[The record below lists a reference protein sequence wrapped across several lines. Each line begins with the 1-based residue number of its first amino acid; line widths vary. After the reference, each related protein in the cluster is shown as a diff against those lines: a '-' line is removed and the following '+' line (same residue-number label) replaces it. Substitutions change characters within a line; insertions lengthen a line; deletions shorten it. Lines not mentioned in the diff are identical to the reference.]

1 MEVRYY
7 QDSTPVDVPCREENF
22 ERREIEMG
30 LPIDQTALVL
40 VDLWQDHFIESWIE
54 RAAQVLREKV
64 LPVIDAARSGG
75 ISVIHGPCPEV
86 AGHYEQLDR
95 HKAPEP
101 SGETPAWPP
110 PEFRRREGDYHAYR
124 GPREQEPGIRDIRD
138 NRRMSDLVEVR
149 DEDIVIASGQQLH
162 DYLESQQ
169 ILHLVYAGFATNW
182 CIINRD
188 YGVRPM
194 RDRGYTVILL
204 REATPGVEFP
214 DTLDGLWATELAIRE
229 VEQKFGFSAS
239 NADFFEY
246 CGG

>member
-1 MEVRYY
+1 MKVRYY

-64 LPVIDAARSGG
+64 LPVINAARSGG

-110 PEFRRREGDYHAYR
+110 PAWPLRLTERGRGVIELPVSVRSRRRPG
-124 GPREQEPGIRDIRD
+124 GPAPNRKRE
-138 NRRMSDLVEVR
+138 
-149 DEDIVIASGQQLH
+149 SG
-162 DYLESQQ
+162 S
-169 ILHLVYAGFATNW
+169 
-182 CIINRD
+182 
-188 YGVRPM
+188 
-194 RDRGYTVILL
+194 
-204 REATPGVEFP
+204 
-214 DTLDGLWATELAIRE
+214 
-229 VEQKFGFSAS
+229 FSAP
-239 NADFFEY
+239 AI
-246 CGG
+246 